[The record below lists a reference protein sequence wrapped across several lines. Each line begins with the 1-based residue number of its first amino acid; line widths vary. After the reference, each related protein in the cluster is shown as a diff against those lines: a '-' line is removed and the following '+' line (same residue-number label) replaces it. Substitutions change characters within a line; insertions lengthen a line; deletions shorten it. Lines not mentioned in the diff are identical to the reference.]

1 MKLSFE
7 LCHLNLWNF
16 KQKLN
21 YLMQNESKKGVTPLF
36 SEIQPHWVAAAVL
49 FWLLC
54 KNKRNLPD
62 ALDNNLTM
70 PEIKDIA

>member
-1 MKLSFE
+1 
-7 LCHLNLWNF
+7 
-16 KQKLN
+16 
-21 YLMQNESKKGVTPLF
+21 MQNESKKGVTPLF
-36 SEIQPHWVAAAVL
+36 SEIQPHWVVAAVL